1 MTSHAGWVE
10 HKVEFL
16 KDPNDVY
23 ECVVAFYFFR
33 RTKEEL
39 DQVILVI
46 LKKVNYWFLSRL
58 SKKDIERFQSGVVKV
73 RLINARSSSYLKKY
87 SQKSLILFLR
97 YNKVVFSFSLIY
109 FEHQSL

>member
-1 MTSHAGWVE
+1 MSHAEWVE

-33 RTKEEL
+33 KTKEEL

-46 LKKVNYWFLSRL
+46 LKKVS
-58 SKKDIERFQSGVVKV
+58 
-73 RLINARSSSYLKKY
+73 
-87 SQKSLILFLR
+87 
-97 YNKVVFSFSLIY
+97 
-109 FEHQSL
+109 